1 MCEHTNMLKRAE
13 VNLHT
18 QVKYKTFQANWD
30 KCKDKINETKDKR
43 FCSIQEWE
51 ELMIS
56 FKSQ

>member
-1 MCEHTNMLKRAE
+1 MCENKNNLMCEHTNMLKRAE

-43 FCSIQEWE
+43 FCSIQE
-51 ELMIS
+51 
-56 FKSQ
+56 